1 MREYGQ
7 VQSAFWQSTDAQAF
21 SDHGKL
27 LALYLLT
34 GPHANGIGCYW
45 LPNGYITA
53 DLDWASKDVEAA
65 FVELSG
71 NGLGNGSTNG
81 FAYRFEGVV
90 FIPKFLKW
98 NKIANPNVAS
108 ARFAEFDALSN
119 TEAKRRAARAM
130 LEFCSHWSEPQRK
143 TLETV
148 AQTVPQTVTQTEP
161 NPTQPNPI
169 QEANTGTAAAG
180 AGQGAIKAENCP
192 QAQIIALYHELLPE
206 LPPAREWPDA
216 NAAQLRARWRSTP
229 ERQSLDWWRKF
240 FGYVHESDFLM
251 GRKTD
256 FQASL
261 GWLVKASNFAKV
273 VNGNYE
279 NRGNA

>member
-7 VQSAFWQSTDAQAF
+7 VQSAFWQSTDAQTF

-53 DLDWASKDVEAA
+53 DLDWAAKDVEAA
-65 FVELSG
+65 FTELSG
-71 NGLGNGSTNG
+71 NGLGNGSVNG
-81 FAYRFEGVV
+81 FAYRFDGVV
-90 FIPKFLKW
+90 FIPRFLKW

-119 TEAKRRAARAM
+119 TEAKRRTARAM

-148 AQTVPQTVTQTEP
+148 AQTVAQTVPQTVTQTEP
-161 NPTQPNPI
+161 NPTQPNPTLI
-169 QEANTGTAAAG
+169 RPAPDGEFFPGVPETVIRDFLKLRNKLRAPITETAASGIRREAEKAG
-180 AGQGAIKAENCP
+180 VTVEAALRMCCERGWRGFKAEWVTQSQP
-192 QAQIIALYHELLPE
+192 TPSTAGTPRKRRELG
-206 LPPAREWPDA
+206 
-216 NAAQLRARWRSTP
+216 T
-229 ERQSLDWWRKF
+229 
-240 FGYVHESDFLM
+240 
-251 GRKTD
+251 
-256 FQASL
+256 
-261 GWLVKASNFAKV
+261 
-273 VNGNYE
+273 
-279 NRGNA
+279 

>member
-21 SDHGKL
+21 SDGGKL

-53 DLDWASKDVEAA
+53 DLGWVANDVDGA
-65 FVELSG
+65 FAELSG
-71 NGLGNGSTNG
+71 NGLGNGSCNG

-119 TEAKRRAARAM
+119 TESKRRVARAM
-130 LEFCSHWSEPQRK
+130 LEFCHHWNAVQK
-143 TLETV
+143 QVLETV
-148 AQTVPQTVTQTEP
+148 AQTVTPTVCQTEP
-161 NPTQPNPI
+161 NPTQPYPTKRESVASANRGTRLPADWKPSDAEI
-169 QEANTGTAAAG
+169 EWAKQERPSIDVQLEAAKFADYWHGVAGAKGVKLDWSGTWRNWIRRADSPKNHVAPMTGTPR
-180 AGQGAIKAENCP
+180 KRR
-192 QAQIIALYHELLPE
+192 ELG
-206 LPPAREWPDA
+206 
-216 NAAQLRARWRSTP
+216 T
-229 ERQSLDWWRKF
+229 
-240 FGYVHESDFLM
+240 
-251 GRKTD
+251 
-256 FQASL
+256 
-261 GWLVKASNFAKV
+261 
-273 VNGNYE
+273 
-279 NRGNA
+279 